1 MKPLNPAQKRIHE
14 AALRLFAEKGNSEIS
29 VSELATAA
37 GVARGTVYNN
47 LESPDHLFQHV
58 AAQLADEMDERV
70 AASYVGVTDPAHR
83 TAIGIRLYV
92 RRAHEEPHWGR
103 FLVHFSMTNESLRKL
118 WIGPPMQDLARGLAE
133 KRYVFNPDQAPSAL
147 GMIAGATLS
156 AVMMVLEGIRTWRDA
171 GSDAAEFTLRA
182 LGMDASEA
190 RALATTELPNLAQI

>member
-1 MKPLNPAQKRIHE
+1 
-14 AALRLFAEKGNSEIS
+14 
-29 VSELATAA
+29 
-37 GVARGTVYNN
+37 
-47 LESPDHLFQHV
+47 
-58 AAQLADEMDERV
+58 
-70 AASYVGVTDPAHR
+70 
-83 TAIGIRLYV
+83 
-92 RRAHEEPHWGR
+92 
-103 FLVHFSMTNESLRKL
+103 
-118 WIGPPMQDLARGLAE
+118 MQDLARGLAE